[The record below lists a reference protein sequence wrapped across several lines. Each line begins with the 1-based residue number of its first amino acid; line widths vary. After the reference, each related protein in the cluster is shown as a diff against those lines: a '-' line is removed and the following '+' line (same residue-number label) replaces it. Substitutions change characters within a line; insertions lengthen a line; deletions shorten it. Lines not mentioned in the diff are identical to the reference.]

1 MSSDPNKTDRTEK
14 TNGAS
19 EKAFSWDEHLRQRLL
34 GFKTRWNWSYAQI
47 SRDMTMFYGK
57 RKDESGRNKNVGM
70 GQSTIYAYAE
80 CKWTQNS
87 SQQAL
92 ERFEG
97 RLRGWLDHAEHGGQT
112 ENIDLSVRSAKLID
126 LGLRE
131 AYLSRKFVLIAG
143 PSGQGKS
150 LLLRHYRNTTTRGDM
165 RIVEA
170 YDGMTARAFLA
181 AICRALGEIDT
192 GSVDHLIMRAAGVLA
207 EHPRVIAIDEANFL
221 KSQSINQLVY
231 IYNQARM
238 GVVLLGTRE
247 LERIAHDSDLERV
260 QTRFKVIIQLP
271 LLNEDEVK
279 VRLLKSFDRAA
290 VTARVVDLAQ
300 RGSGQSYRALDTVIE
315 SAADYLDRND
325 GKGKS
330 LEHAFERT
338 STRMIAANKERK
350 TA

>member
-1 MSSDPNKTDRTEK
+1 MSNDKTERTD
-14 TNGAS
+14 
-19 EKAFSWDEHLRQRLL
+19 EKAFSWDEPLRQRLL

-57 RKDESGRNKNVGM
+57 RKDDNGRNKNVGM

-80 CKWTQNS
+80 CKWPQNS

-112 ENIDLSVRSAKLID
+112 DNIDLSVRSAKLID

-131 AYLSRKFVLIAG
+131 AYLSRKFVLVAG

-150 LLLRHYRNTTTRGDM
+150 LLLRHYRNTATRSDM

-170 YDGMTARAFLA
+170 YDGMTSRSFLS
-181 AICRALGEIDT
+181 AICRSLGEIDT
-192 GSVDHLIMRAAGVLA
+192 GSVDYLIRRAAGVLA

-221 KSQSINQLVY
+221 KAQSINQLVY

-271 LLNEDEVK
+271 LLNEEEIK
-279 VRLLKSFDRAA
+279 VRLLKSFDKSD
-290 VTARVVDLAQ
+290 VTARVVEMAS
-300 RGSGQSYRALDTVIE
+300 RGSASSYRALDTVIE
-315 SAADYLDRND
+315 SAADYRDRNE
-325 GKGKS
+325 GKS
-330 LEHAFERT
+330 LEQAFERT
-338 STRMIAANKERK
+338 ATRMIAANKERK